1 MKNKNKTTE
10 YLFVDGYN
18 IINAWDKLKELSKE
32 NLEEARNELLEILAE
47 YKHYSGIEVYVI
59 FDAYAVKGSVRS
71 EECFKGVYVVYTKE
85 NELAD
90 HYIERVLDEIGR
102 DFNIRVATS
111 DWVEQQIVLSRGG
124 TRVSARE
131 LESEVEYFKNTV
143 KRKIKKANLKNSTG
157 LGKLEDSLVNR
168 LKDWDKNI

>member
-1 MKNKNKTTE
+1 MKNKSRPKE

-18 IINAWDKLKELSKE
+18 IINSWEGLKEIST
-32 NLEEARNELLEILAE
+32 NDLEEARNQLLEILAE

-59 FDAYAVKGSVRS
+59 FDAYAVKGSVRN

-90 HYIERVLDEIGR
+90 HYIERVLDEMGR

-131 LESEVEYFKNTV
+131 LESEIEYFKNTV
-143 KRKIKKANLKNSTG
+143 KRKIQKANLKNNTS
-157 LGKLEDSLVNR
+157 LGKLGDGLVNR

>member
-1 MKNKNKTTE
+1 MKNKNKPKE

-18 IINAWDKLKELSKE
+18 IINAWDNLKEISK
-32 NLEEARNELLEILAE
+32 NDLEEARDELLEILAE
-47 YKHYSGIEVYVI
+47 YKHYSGIEVYVV
-59 FDAYAVKGSVRS
+59 FDAYAVKGSVRN
-71 EECFKGVYVVYTKE
+71 EESFKGVHVVYTKE

-90 HYIERVLDEIGR
+90 HYIERLLNEMGR

-131 LESEVEYFKNTV
+131 LEAEIEYFKSTI
-143 KRKIKKANLKNSTG
+143 KRKIEKTNLKNNTG
-157 LGKLEDSLVNR
+157 LGKLKDSLVER
-168 LKDWDKNI
+168 LKDWNTNT

>member
-1 MKNKNKTTE
+1 MKSKNKEKE

-18 IINAWDKLKELSKE
+18 IINAWDKLKEISKDD
-32 NLEEARNELLEILAE
+32 LEEARNQLLEMLAE

-59 FDAYAVKGSVRS
+59 FDAYAVKGNVRS

-90 HYIERVLDEIGR
+90 HYIERVLDEMGR

-131 LESEVEYFKNTV
+131 LESEIEYFKSSV
-143 KRKIKKANLKNSTG
+143 KRNIAKANLKNDTG
-157 LGKLEDSLVNR
+157 LGKLEDSLVSR
-168 LKDWDKNI
+168 LKDWNINT

>member
-1 MKNKNKTTE
+1 MRNKSKPKE

-18 IINAWDKLKELSKE
+18 IINAWENLKEIAKE
-32 NLEEARNELLEILAE
+32 NLEEARNNLLEILAD

-59 FDAYAVKGSVRS
+59 FDAYAVKGSVRK
-71 EECFKGVYVVYTKE
+71 EECVKGVHVVYTKE

-90 HYIERVLDEIGR
+90 HYIERVLDAMGR

-131 LESEVEYFKNTV
+131 LESEIEYFKSTV
-143 KRKIKKANLKNSTG
+143 KRTIEKANLKNDTG
-157 LGKLEDSLVNR
+157 LGRLEDSLVKR
-168 LKDWDKNI
+168 LKDWNGNV

>member
-1 MKNKNKTTE
+1 MKSKNKPKE

-18 IINAWDKLKELSKE
+18 IINAWDKLKEISKD

-59 FDAYAVKGSVRS
+59 FDAYAVKGSLRN

-90 HYIERVLDEIGR
+90 HYIERVLDEMGR
-102 DFNIRVATS
+102 DYHIRVATS

-131 LESEVEYFKNTV
+131 LEAEIDYFKSTV
-143 KRKIKKANLKNSTG
+143 KRNIEKVNLKNNTG
-157 LGKLEDSLVNR
+157 IGKLEDSLVDR
-168 LKDWDKNI
+168 LKDWSRNI

>member
-1 MKNKNKTTE
+1 MMNKNKPKE

-18 IINAWDKLKELSKE
+18 IINAWDKLKEISKD

-59 FDAYAVKGSVRS
+59 FDAYAVKGSLRN

-90 HYIERVLDEIGR
+90 HYIERVLDEMGR
-102 DFNIRVATS
+102 DYHIRVATS

-131 LESEVEYFKNTV
+131 LEAEIDYFKSTV
-143 KRKIKKANLKNSTG
+143 KRNIEKVNLKNNTG
-157 LGKLEDSLVNR
+157 IGKLEDSLVDR
-168 LKDWDKNI
+168 LKDWSRNI